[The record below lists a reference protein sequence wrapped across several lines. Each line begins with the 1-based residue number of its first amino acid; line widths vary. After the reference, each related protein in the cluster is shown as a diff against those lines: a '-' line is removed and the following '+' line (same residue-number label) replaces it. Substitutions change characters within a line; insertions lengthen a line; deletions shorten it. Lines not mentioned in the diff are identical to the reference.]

1 MRLKRLAKLFGGKN
15 NARPAKN
22 QLCLV
27 KKLII
32 GTQITSKLIAIV
44 GLLTFFSACESTAP
58 QLGADASA

>member
-1 MRLKRLAKLFGGKN
+1 
-15 NARPAKN
+15 
-22 QLCLV
+22 LCLV